1 MRRGCG
7 HHRHIGVP
15 RGLLRYLS
23 LQLLR
28 REPMSG
34 SEIMDQ
40 FLEYTDY
47 KPSPGSVYPLL
58 SRLKED
64 GLVEEI
70 PDGTPSLKRYSLT
83 SSGKEEVDEI
93 LKQDNFM
100 KNRHKT
106 IRKIY
111 WRLHRNIPED
121 LYNSLSALLDAFEG
135 SSRYAISNSEKKM
148 ELIRILDEATIK
160 MEEMEVFN

>member
-1 MRRGCG
+1 
-7 HHRHIGVP
+7 
-15 RGLLRYLS
+15 
-23 LQLLR
+23 
-28 REPMSG
+28 MSG